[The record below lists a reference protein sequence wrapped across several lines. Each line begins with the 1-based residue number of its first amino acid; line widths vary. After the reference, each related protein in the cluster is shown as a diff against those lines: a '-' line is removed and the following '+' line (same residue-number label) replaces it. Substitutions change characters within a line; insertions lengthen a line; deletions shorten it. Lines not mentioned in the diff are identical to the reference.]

1 MDLSGIKNVFKK
13 KEEDDSSEDFS
24 ARMSRKIENFK
35 KELYLSNDLL
45 FSLTYMASISTA
57 NVSRNKI
64 FQSISQKKE
73 YCPYIYF
80 EKIKDLSQNWHY
92 DYAKACELISAQVK
106 HDRLRELFDRFS
118 NAIAAGEPDTD
129 FLKKEWI
136 LFNTKRKDE
145 YDRNL
150 ETTKEWSNAYTAL
163 LVSTSLVSIIV
174 LLAVLLYSFGDPAQ
188 TLYGTA
194 FVVSV
199 MSFGGVALLFKG
211 VPRDAMNHDLP
222 IKSQEQI
229 FIYKWMPLTLISAIL
244 LVICLTLGPAFLYS
258 IDFFVDIK
266 GVGMILAGVVMIPVG
281 IMAHRDVT
289 KISKRDENYTT
300 FIRSLG
306 SIMSGSGLTIPQALV
321 KIDPKNLGELKE
333 MTLELYRKLSSGLDA
348 ELSWNQ
354 FVGTSGSYLIHKFTS
369 VFVDSVNLGGDA
381 ETVGELVSTSN
392 LELVLLRMKR
402 DRIASSFTNLVI
414 PLHLAMV
421 ALLLFIGQILTIFSN
436 VIGKL
441 FEQYD
446 ITSSELSGV
455 PGGIGTMNM
464 GIFGGVPV
472 ELLGQ
477 YVVVVII
484 VLTLANILVVNIVK
498 GGPLYLLVF
507 YASIFFILSGIMMI
521 GVPPAVDMV
530 FSFDSFFDGGIG
542 GAGGSLTGGMNGGI

>member
-1 MDLSGIKNVFKK
+1 
-13 KEEDDSSEDFS
+13 
-24 ARMSRKIENFK
+24 
-35 KELYLSNDLL
+35 
-45 FSLTYMASISTA
+45 
-57 NVSRNKI
+57 
-64 FQSISQKKE
+64 
-73 YCPYIYF
+73 
-80 EKIKDLSQNWHY
+80 
-92 DYAKACELISAQVK
+92 
-106 HDRLRELFDRFS
+106 
-118 NAIAAGEPDTD
+118 
-129 FLKKEWI
+129 
-136 LFNTKRKDE
+136 
-145 YDRNL
+145 
-150 ETTKEWSNAYTAL
+150 
-163 LVSTSLVSIIV
+163 
-174 LLAVLLYSFGDPAQ
+174 
-188 TLYGTA
+188 
-194 FVVSV
+194 
-199 MSFGGVALLFKG
+199 
-211 VPRDAMNHDLP
+211 MNHDLP

-244 LVICLTLGPAFLYS
+244 LVICLTLAPAFLYS

>member
-24 ARMSRKIENFK
+24 ARMSHKIENFK

-64 FQSISQKKE
+64 FQNISQKEE
-73 YCPYIYF
+73 YCPSIYF

-92 DYAKACELISAQVK
+92 DYAQACELISSKIK
-106 HDRLRELFDRFS
+106 HQRLQELFDRFS
-118 NAIAAGEPDTD
+118 NSIAAGEPDID
-129 FLKKEWI
+129 FLKKEWT

-145 YDRNL
+145 FNRNL

-174 LLAVLLYSFGDPAQ
+174 LLAVLLYNLGDPVS

-194 FVVSV
+194 FIVFL
-199 MSFGGVALLFKG
+199 MSFGGVALLFRG
-211 VPRDAMNHDLP
+211 VPRDAMIHDLP

-229 FIYKWMPLTLISAIL
+229 FIYKWMPLTLILATLS
-244 LVICLTLGPAFLYS
+244 VVFLTLGPAFLYS

-266 GVGMILAGVVMIPVG
+266 GVGMILAGIIMLPVG
-281 IMAHRDVT
+281 IMAHRDIT

-306 SIMSGSGLTIPQALV
+306 SIVSGSGLTVPQALV
-321 KIDPKNLGELKE
+321 KIDPKNLGELKG

-369 VFVDSVNLGGDA
+369 VFVDSIDLGGDA

-402 DRIASSFTNLVI
+402 DRIASSFTNLVV

-421 ALLLFIGQILTIFSN
+421 ALLLFMGQILTIFTN

-446 ITSSELSGV
+446 ITSSEISGV
-455 PGGIGTMNM
+455 PGGVGGMNM

-477 YVVVVII
+477 YVVVVVII
-484 VLTLANILVVNIVK
+484 LTLANILVVNIVK

-521 GVPPAVDMV
+521 GVPPVVDMV
-530 FSFDSFFDGGIG
+530 FSFDSFFDGGM
-542 GAGGSLTGGMNGGI
+542 GGSGGNLTGGMDGGI